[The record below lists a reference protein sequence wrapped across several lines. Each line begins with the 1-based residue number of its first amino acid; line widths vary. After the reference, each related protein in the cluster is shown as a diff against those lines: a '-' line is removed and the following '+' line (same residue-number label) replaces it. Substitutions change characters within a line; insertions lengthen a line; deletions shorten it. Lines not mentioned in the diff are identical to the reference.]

1 MTGIAK
7 PAAAATLQWT
17 TSPVPPRAGEIRD
30 GAHYFLTR
38 VYWEDTDAAGIVYY
52 ANYLKFAER
61 ARTEMLRRLGVE
73 QDALRRATGTVFAV
87 KSCTVDYIAP
97 ARLDDALTVE
107 TELTQLG
114 HASLELAQTVARAG
128 RALARLQLRIA
139 CLGPD
144 LKPARLPPSVRAA
157 LARHLAP
164 SSGNTDT
171 NGY

>member
-1 MTGIAK
+1 MTGT
-7 PAAAATLQWT
+7 AAT
-17 TSPVPPRAGEIRD
+17 A
-30 GAHYFLTR
+30 AHTFDLR

-73 QDALRRATGTVFAV
+73 QDALRRETGTVFAV
-87 KSCTVDYIAP
+87 KRCAVDYIAP
-97 ARLDDALTVE
+97 ARLDDALTVA

-114 HASLELAQTVARAG
+114 HASLALAQTVARG
-128 RALARLQLRIA
+128 KDPLARLQLRIA

-144 LKPARLPPSVRAA
+144 MKPTRLPPSLRTA

-164 SSGNTDT
+164 SSGDTDD
-171 NGY
+171 NGH